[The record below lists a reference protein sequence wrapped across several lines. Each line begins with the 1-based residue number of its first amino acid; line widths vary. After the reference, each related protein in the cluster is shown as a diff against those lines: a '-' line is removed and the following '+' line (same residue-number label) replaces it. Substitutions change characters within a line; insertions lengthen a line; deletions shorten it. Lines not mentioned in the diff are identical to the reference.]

1 MLLVPYLAVFLHMCF
16 QGSEMPMFKSIP
28 QTHHR
33 EQLLTSGA
41 SRNGQCADQQVN
53 REEGK
58 RHQCPQT
65 TRECPF
71 SHRDMSCWNYIIL
84 MGGPEA
90 MRGVFRVN
98 SLLHLISKLLNFFTS
113 QSFHSTWRVKSNPLQ
128 YSCLENPMDRGPW
141 WATAHGVTRSWT

>member
-1 MLLVPYLAVFLHMCF
+1 
-16 QGSEMPMFKSIP
+16 MFKSIP

-58 RHQCPQT
+58 TSMLPDNKGVSLFPQGH
-65 TRECPF
+65 ELLELQHP
-71 SHRDMSCWNYIIL
+71 HGW
-84 MGGPEA
+84 P
-90 MRGVFRVN
+90 RGYVRSVQDQLF
-98 SLLHLISKLLNFFTS
+98 LPHLVSKLLHFFTS

-128 YSCLENPMDRGPW
+128 YSCLENPMDRGAW
-141 WATAHGVTRSWT
+141 